1 MKLVLAAC
9 LLLSLVSVS
18 HQFINGLGHLKLG
31 IVGGAKLGIFKSGS
45 RVAPLAQVRRRVVEV
60 CLSSDVRM

>member
-1 MKLVLAAC
+1 MNCLGLKMKLVLAAC

-18 HQFINGLGHLKLG
+18 HQFINGLGHLKFG

-45 RVAPLAQVRRRVVEV
+45 RVAQEWLP
-60 CLSSDVRM
+60 

>member
-9 LLLSLVSVS
+9 LLLSHVSVS

-45 RVAPLAQVRRRVVEV
+45 RVAQVRRRVVEV
-60 CLSSDVRM
+60 CLSSNVRM